1 MIKLENVYLD
11 SLEEKILLKDV
22 SFFIASGSL
31 ISIKSPPSLG
41 KTKLMKAI
49 AMIDKPKSGNIFVM
63 GKNISKLRG
72 KEIAELRRKV
82 SIVFEEDLFIDE
94 LNVYDNILFPLVFRN
109 ENSKEINLAL
119 KELVP
124 WLNLGKIINRS
135 IKSLSKSEKKIVQF
149 ARAIIVR
156 PRILLLDDFFY
167 SIDKEAEK
175 KIIYLIMA
183 LNRIG
188 TSIVIFGRDSYSY
201 KINFN
206 NKFIIKDKSLLEV
219 KN

>member
-1 MIKLENVYLD
+1 LIKLENVYLD